1 MGPDPVTQQLAMA
14 SGDVLQARGGPGMG
28 RQAES
33 EDEAED

>member
-1 MGPDPVTQQLAMA
+1 MGPDPVAQQLAMA
-14 SGDVLQARGGPGMG
+14 NSNVLQARSGPDMG